1 MKKFFILFLSLV
13 LILSLSS
20 CNDEFKGKVFNATV
34 IGSNNDFISVSTID
48 NSVDFLEADIE
59 IKKSSLSFSIENG
72 MALKIEIKKHYLNN
86 DNTLVVKPA
95 VIEKIDIKI
104 KNITQEEA
112 FSNLENYVFLDLRS
126 QDEFKRGHIKNSI
139 NIPFEKLRENY
150 ESVLNNKDENII
162 VYSKSEKTAELASK
176 LLASQG
182 YKNINNMGSIMGWQY
197 GVVTD

>member
-13 LILSLSS
+13 LILSLCS
-20 CNDEFKGKVFNATV
+20 CNDEFNGKVFNATV
-34 IGSNNDFISVSTID
+34 IGSNKDFISVSTID

-72 MALKIEIKKHYLNN
+72 MALKIEIKKHYIND
-86 DNTLVVKPA
+86 DNTLVIKPA

-150 ESVLNNKDENII
+150 ESVLNNKDANII

-176 LLASQG
+176 LLASHG